1 MNRFWYRIIFALLLL
16 YSATAWSQGSSTPSP
31 NEAEPQSETVAPTES
46 LESTPAENNE
56 AVASP
61 STQEASYPDPNLI
74 PYRTKRSVIVQFLS
88 IPAKLWHLL
97 WTPLGATVIW
107 VEQNRIQ
114 EKALNFFLNDART
127 GGFFPLISLGGN
139 TGAGAGLTVFHNN
152 LFNQRKRIN
161 FSFLFSSE
169 DNNTATLAY
178 SDSSLFGTHL
188 FFNLL
193 GEYFSDSDE
202 NLFISSAIPPDQ
214 LLDSSIGG
222 NDTNVDDD
230 ETSYKTKQGGF
241 MITTGYALSRR
252 IGWGMVGGIKRAKVN
267 SGTGPGSD
275 QFPGAIPGGGT
286 HSLFSIGSALTL
298 DFRNG
303 WPRTLSGTLLRFG
316 YQYNREM
323 NGSQFEYNRYTIEL
337 NQFIPIPFLATNR
350 RLALRGLFEKL
361 DRLNDKQI
369 PFYELS
375 LLGDAATLRGFDQNR
390 FRGRGMLLFNLE
402 YRYPVWDTWDAVI
415 FVDEGQVFDDI
426 NDINLDRFH
435 FAAGTGLRFM
445 SPTGFA
451 MRFEVGFSGEAV
463 RALFQITPNF

>member
-1 MNRFWYRIIFALLLL
+1 MNRFCFAAIFVYLLM
-16 YSATAWSQGSSTPSP
+16 TAAPLRAQESTQPSP
-31 NEAEPQSETVAPTES
+31 ASGAQNENESGIAEEQ
-46 LESTPAENNE
+46 PAEN
-56 AVASP
+56 ASP
-61 STQEASYPDPNLI
+61 QQVEAYPDPNLV
-74 PYRTKRSVIVQFLS
+74 PYKTKRSPVVQLFS

-107 VEQNRIQ
+107 VEQNRVQ
-114 EKALNFFLNDART
+114 EKALNFFLNDDRT

-139 TGAGAGLTVFHNN
+139 TGAGAGISIFHYN
-152 LFNQRKRIN
+152 LFNRGKRIN

-169 DNNTATLAY
+169 DNNTGTLAY
-178 SDSSLFGTHL
+178 TDSSLFGAPV

-193 GEYFSDSDE
+193 AEYFSDSDE
-202 NLFISSAIPPDQ
+202 NLFINSNIPAEQ

-222 NDTNVDDD
+222 NETDVDAD

-241 MITTGYALSRR
+241 MITTGHAIGSR
-252 IGWGMVGGIKRAKVN
+252 IGLGIVTGMKRAKMN
-267 SGTGPGSD
+267 AGDG
-275 QFPGAIPGGGT
+275 PGGGQFPNT
-286 HSLFSIGSALTL
+286 IPGSGIHSLFSIGAAMTL

-303 WPRTLSGTLLRFG
+303 WPRTLSGTLLRLG
-316 YQYNREM
+316 YQYNREL
-323 NGSQFEYNRYTIEL
+323 NGSQFEFNRYTIEL
-337 NQFIPIPFLATNR
+337 NQFIPVPFLATNR
-350 RLALRGLFEKL
+350 RLALRGMFEKL

-426 NDINLDRFH
+426 NDVRLDRFH

-445 SPTGFA
+445 SPNGFA
-451 MRFEVGFSGEAV
+451 MRFEVGFSSEAV

>member
-1 MNRFWYRIIFALLLL
+1 MTRFWFAITLILFLV
-16 YSATAWSQGSSTPSP
+16 YSVPAWPQDDSSPPNSEQSVSAAAPEQVSESSP
-31 NEAEPQSETVAPTES
+31 AAQES
-46 LESTPAENNE
+46 D
-56 AVASP
+56 
-61 STQEASYPDPNLI
+61 YPDPNLI
-74 PYRTKRSVIVQFLS
+74 PYRTRKSALVHFFS
-88 IPAKLWHLL
+88 IPAKVWRLL
-97 WTPLGATVIW
+97 WTPLGATIIW

-114 EKALNFFLNDART
+114 EKALNFFLNDDRT
-127 GGFFPLISLGGN
+127 GGFFPLITLGGN

-161 FSFLFSSE
+161 FAFLFSSE

-202 NLFISSAIPPDQ
+202 NLFIRADIPPER

-222 NDTNVDDD
+222 NDTDVDDD

-252 IGWGMVGGIKRAKVN
+252 VGWGMVGGIKRAKVN
-267 SGTGPGSD
+267 SGAGIGGD

-316 YQYNREM
+316 YQYNREL
-323 NGSQFEYNRYTIEL
+323 NGSQFEYNRYTIEMH
-337 NQFIPIPFLATNR
+337 QFIPVPFLATNR

-361 DRLNDKQI
+361 DRLNNKQI

-375 LLGDAATLRGFDQNR
+375 LLGDAANLRGFDQNR

-415 FVDEGQVFDDI
+415 FVDQGQVFDDI
-426 NDINLDRFH
+426 NEISFDRFH

-451 MRFEVGFSGEAV
+451 MRFEVGFSREAV
-463 RALFQITPNF
+463 RALFQIAPNF

>member
-1 MNRFWYRIIFALLLL
+1 MKLLWLGIIPILFSI
-16 YSATAWSQGSSTPSP
+16 YSATAWSQENPAPSMPPETEGTGAPSTEGS
-31 NEAEPQSETVAPTES
+31 
-46 LESTPAENNE
+46 ESTPAENS
-56 AVASP
+56 AVMAST
-61 STQEASYPDPNLI
+61 STQETSYPDPNLV
-74 PYRTKRSVIVQFLS
+74 PYETKRSVVVQFFS

-139 TGAGAGLTVFHNN
+139 TGAGAGLTLFHYN
-152 LFNQRKRIN
+152 LFNRGKRIN
-161 FSFLFSSE
+161 FSFLYSSE
-169 DNNTATLAY
+169 DNNTGTLAY

-193 GEYFSDSDE
+193 AEYFSDSDE
-202 NLFISSAIPPDQ
+202 NLFISSALPPDQ

-222 NDTNVDDD
+222 NDTDVDAD

-241 MITTGYALSRR
+241 MITAGYALGRR
-252 IGWGMVGGIKRAKVN
+252 VGWGMVGGIKRAKVN
-267 SGTGPGSD
+267 SGTGLGGD
-275 QFPGAIPGGGT
+275 RFPDAIPGGGT

-316 YQYNREM
+316 YQYNREL
-323 NGSQFEYNRYTIEL
+323 NGSQFEYNRYTIEM
-337 NQFIPIPFLATNR
+337 NQFIPIPFLASNR
-350 RLALRGLFEKL
+350 RLALRGMFEKL
-361 DRLNDKQI
+361 DRLNNKQI

-375 LLGDAATLRGFDQNR
+375 LLGDAANLRGFDQNR

-415 FVDEGQVFDDI
+415 FVDEGQVYDDI
-426 NDINLDRFH
+426 NDIDLGRFH

-451 MRFEVGFSGEAV
+451 MRFEVGFSSEAV
-463 RALFQITPNF
+463 RALFQIAPNY

>member
-1 MNRFWYRIIFALLLL
+1 MTRYCLNFTLILFLIHAAPVWPQEN
-16 YSATAWSQGSSTPSP
+16 SPPPSEGQP
-31 NEAEPQSETVAPTES
+31 ASEITTTEQIS
-46 LESTPAENNE
+46 E
-56 AVASP
+56 SP
-61 STQEASYPDPNLI
+61 SAQETNYPDPNLI
-74 PYRTKRSVIVQFLS
+74 PYRTRKSALVHFFS
-88 IPAKLWHLL
+88 IPAKVWRLV
-97 WTPLGATVIW
+97 WTPLGATIIW

-114 EKALNFFLNDART
+114 EKALNFFLNDDRT
-127 GGFFPLISLGGN
+127 GGFFPLVSFGGN
-139 TGAGAGLTVFHNN
+139 TGAGAGLTIFHNN

-161 FSFLFSSE
+161 FIFLFSSE

-178 SDSSLFGTHL
+178 SDSSLFGARL

-202 NLFISSAIPPDQ
+202 NLFIRADIPPER

-222 NDTNVDDD
+222 NDTDVDAD

-252 IGWGMVGGIKRAKVN
+252 VGWGMVGGIKRAKVN
-267 SGTGPGSD
+267 SGTGRGGD
-275 QFPGAIPGGGT
+275 QFPGAIPGGGI

-316 YQYNREM
+316 YQYNREL
-323 NGSQFEYNRYTIEL
+323 NGSQFEYNRYTIEMH
-337 NQFIPIPFLATNR
+337 QFIPIPFLATNR
-350 RLALRGLFEKL
+350 RLALRGMFEKL
-361 DRLNDKQI
+361 DRLNNKQI

-375 LLGDAATLRGFDQNR
+375 LLGDAANLRGFDQNR

-415 FVDEGQVFDDI
+415 FVDEGQVYDDI
-426 NDINLDRFH
+426 NDIALNRFH
-435 FAAGTGLRFM
+435 FSAGTGLRFM

-451 MRFEVGFSGEAV
+451 MRFEIGFSSETV